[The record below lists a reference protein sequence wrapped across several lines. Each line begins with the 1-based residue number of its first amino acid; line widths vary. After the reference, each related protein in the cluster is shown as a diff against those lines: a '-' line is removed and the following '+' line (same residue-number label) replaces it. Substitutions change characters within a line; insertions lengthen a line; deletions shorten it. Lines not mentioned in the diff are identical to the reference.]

1 MRTQASVFWSLRLLI
16 LLGLAIVVLAAYPK
30 TASGVEEQ
38 TYAVRR
44 EQMIRTIE
52 AQVHH
57 LSSAIGR
64 NHIDPRVLDVL
75 GKIPRHV
82 FVPEDFQQASYV
94 GSRFRSRPGSAFAPI
109 SPSKHQILL
118 RPTDEQGVRPF
129 RETTRS
135 PTGIRR
141 S

>member
-1 MRTQASVFWSLRLLI
+1 MI

-129 RETTRS
+129 RETTRLS
-135 PTGIRR
+135 DGDKAKLMAGSLEKIYG
-141 S
+141 